1 VYEVNIVGVDT
12 MQKRMENSLIIIWT
26 VSLVATLGSLYF
38 SEVRGY
44 EPCTLCW
51 YQRILMYPI
60 VLISGIALFQKNV
73 KIALTTAIFSIIG
86 GSISLYHYG
95 LQKISILSDN
105 APACGNV
112 SCTGQ
117 YINYLGFITI
127 PFLALTAFL
136 IILITSLFML
146 KWQKESE

>member
-1 VYEVNIVGVDT
+1 
-12 MQKRMENSLIIIWT
+12 MQKRLENGLIFICT
-26 VSLVATLGSLYF
+26 VSLIATLGSLYF

-44 EPCTLCW
+44 VPCTLCW

-60 VLISGIALFQKNV
+60 VLISGVALFQKNAR
-73 KIALTTAIFSIIG
+73 IALTTAVFAIVG

-95 LQKISILSDN
+95 IQKLSFLSET
-105 APACGNV
+105 APSCGDV

-127 PFLALTAFL
+127 PFLALVAFL
-136 IILITSLFML
+136 LILITSLFMM
-146 KWQKESE
+146 KWQKESK

>member
-1 VYEVNIVGVDT
+1 
-12 MQKRMENSLIIIWT
+12 MHKRLENVLILICTTALI
-26 VSLVATLGSLYF
+26 ATLGSLYF
-38 SEVRGY
+38 SDVRGY

-60 VLISGIALFQKNV
+60 VLISGVALFQKNAR
-73 KIALTTAIFSIIG
+73 IALTTAVFALVG
-86 GSISLYHYG
+86 GCISLYHYG
-95 LQKISILSDN
+95 IQKLSFLSDS

-127 PFLALTAFL
+127 PLLALIAFVIIFISSLL
-136 IILITSLFML
+136 II
-146 KWQKESE
+146 KWQKESK

>member
-1 VYEVNIVGVDT
+1 
-12 MQKRMENSLIIIWT
+12 MQKRLENSLIVIWT

-60 VLISGIALFQKNV
+60 VLISGIALFQKNAR
-73 KIALTTAIFSIIG
+73 IALTLAVFSIVG

-95 LQKISILSDN
+95 IQKL
-105 APACGNV
+105 V
-112 SCTGQ
+112 S
-117 YINYLGFITI
+117 
-127 PFLALTAFL
+127 
-136 IILITSLFML
+136 
-146 KWQKESE
+146 

>member
-1 VYEVNIVGVDT
+1 
-12 MQKRMENSLIIIWT
+12 MKKRLENSLIFICT

-60 VLISGIALFQKNV
+60 VLISGVALFQKNAR
-73 KIALTTAIFSIIG
+73 IALTTAVFAIVG

-95 LQKISILSDN
+95 IQKLSFLKRQCAGLWRCILYR
-105 APACGNV
+105 AV
-112 SCTGQ
+112 
-117 YINYLGFITI
+117 Y
-127 PFLALTAFL
+127 
-136 IILITSLFML
+136 
-146 KWQKESE
+146 

>member
-1 VYEVNIVGVDT
+1 MESILIGEGS
-12 MQKRMENSLIIIWT
+12 MHKRLENGLLLIFT
-26 VSLVATLGSLYF
+26 TALVATLGSLYF

-60 VLISGIALFQKNV
+60 VLISGIALFQKNAR
-73 KIALTTAIFSIIG
+73 IALTTGIFAIVG

-95 LQKISILSDN
+95 IQKITFLGES
-105 APACGNV
+105 APSCGIV
-112 SCTGQ
+112 SCTGE

-127 PFLALTAFL
+127 PFLALVAF
-136 IILITSLFML
+136 IIISITSLFMI
-146 KWQKESE
+146 KWLKESK

>member
-1 VYEVNIVGVDT
+1 VYEVNKVGVDT

>member
-1 VYEVNIVGVDT
+1 
-12 MQKRMENSLIIIWT
+12 MQKRMENGLIFIWT

-60 VLISGIALFQKNV
+60 VLISGVALFQKNAR
-73 KIALTTAIFSIIG
+73 IALTTAVFSVVG
-86 GSISLYHYG
+86 GGISLYHYG
-95 LQKISILSDN
+95 IQKLSFLSDS

-136 IILITSLFML
+136 VIFITSLFMM
-146 KWQKESE
+146 KWQKESK